1 MTLQP
6 VKDIGEYKRLKDT
19 LRQRFESERTGDQE
33 LFREQTRILQPLI
46 NTQNQ
51 TTKAIEGQDT
61 LVRELQRR
69 NDLDMLATQPFFN
82 APTIPAI
89 AQAGAPQPLKI
100 DLDAGLDDTDR
111 ENLQDMSFE
120 LPSIVFKNKTIEEV
134 LEKIKTENRSI
145 GQRLGKTTKLPTK
158 DVEAYNS
165 RKETLQN
172 YKQILLGL
180 EGAKQFVSTP
190 KKVGKGYKKYIQV
203 IYYPTID
210 DLCFKLVQ
218 LHSAKEAGHT
228 GLDNNINAILD
239 ELLRVK
245 AIDKPYYDNLYKSIF
260 NSI

>member
-6 VKDIGEYKRLKDT
+6 VKDIGEYKRLKDA
-19 LRQRFESERTGDQE
+19 LRQRFESERTGDLE
-33 LFREQTRILQPLI
+33 LFREQTKILQPLI

-51 TTKAIEGQDT
+51 TTKAIEAQDT
-61 LVRELQRR
+61 LVKELQRR
-69 NDLDMLATQPFFN
+69 YDDTLAAQPFLN

-89 AQAGAPQPLKI
+89 NQAGTPEPLKI
-100 DLDAGLDDTDR
+100 DLDAGLDETDR
-111 ENLQDMSFE
+111 GNLQDMSFE
-120 LPSIVFKNKTIEEV
+120 LPSIVFKNKAIEEV
-134 LEKIKTENRSI
+134 LQKIKTENRSI
-145 GQRLGKTTKLPTK
+145 GQRLGKTTKLSAK
-158 DVEAYNS
+158 DVEVYNS
-165 RKETLQN
+165 RKETLES
-172 YKQILLGL
+172 YKQIILGL
-180 EGAKQFVSTP
+180 ESAKQFVSTP

-218 LHSAKEAGHT
+218 LYSAREAGHT

-245 AIDKPYYDNLYKSIF
+245 AIDKPYYDNLFRIIF